1 MIAQAMER
9 ARGGHWLP
17 QEWQARRAN
26 LHRGR
31 ASLGQQIERLTEA
44 YLAGIVG
51 LGEYERRRRE
61 AEARLLALEQ
71 QEKKLLADAD
81 RQSETVTLATYANVF
96 CRRVRDRL
104 AAAHF

>member
-1 MIAQAMER
+1 MIAEAMER
-9 ARGGHWLP
+9 ARGGPWLP
-17 QEWQARRAN
+17 QEWQARRTN
-26 LHRGR
+26 LQRGR

-71 QEKKLLADAD
+71 QEQALLADAAR
-81 RQSETVTLATYANVF
+81 RQK
-96 CRRVRDRL
+96 RRQGR
-104 AAAHF
+104 